1 MAMRRFQMYVTQK
14 QFERLEALLG
24 EEESIAM
31 LVRKAVDEFLAREEA
46 KRPSES
52 TDPRR

>member
-1 MAMRRFQMYVTQK
+1 MAMRRFQMYITQK

-31 LVRKAVDEFLAREEA
+31 LVRKAVDEFLAREDA
-46 KRPSES
+46 KRPSDL
-52 TDPRR
+52 TGQRR